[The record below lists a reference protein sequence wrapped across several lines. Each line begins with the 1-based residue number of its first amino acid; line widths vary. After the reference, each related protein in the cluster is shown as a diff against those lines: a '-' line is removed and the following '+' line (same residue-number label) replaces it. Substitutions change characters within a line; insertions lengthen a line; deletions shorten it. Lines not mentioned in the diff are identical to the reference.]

1 MQKGVK
7 LVGAGTEYAYTG
19 TGLTDG
25 QLSGTAHISADMVVN
40 YNQSLTGMQNFL
52 PYGSVQNVLEEKA
65 QTALDQM
72 HESVDEFTTVVVDMM
87 HVVEV
92 AEKAETATTPDEQA
106 EVKEFVAQN
115 QESLVITQE
124 QADTYNQSI
133 DDIETHAN
141 TASAYIAVASNAEAV
156 AFLQQ
161 GAENNNTTA
170 EQASV
175 SYSANNQW
183 VKMQW
188 ANTNNAS
195 AVYLNGQSF
204 GLDLYVSEA
213 DVLFAGTETE
223 FYQTS
228 PVANYECY
236 MYGECYEH

>member
-40 YNQSLTGMQNFL
+40 YNESLTGMQNFL

-106 EVKEFVAQN
+106 EVKEYVAQN